1 MGVVAQKMA
10 ARKLWLVRHAERPR
24 LLTDCDALYLLF
36 FQIEIDVPRT
46 NPAVGIFNQR
56 TVQEV
61 RALRRWHPGV
71 ISFPLCVP

>member
-1 MGVVAQKMA
+1 MA
-10 ARKLWLVRHAERPR
+10 FFPPPHPLLLLRNAEKAR
-24 LLTDCDALYLLF
+24 LLTDCAALYLCF

-61 RALRRWHPGV
+61 RAATVAPRGRL
-71 ISFPLCVP
+71 FAALCFF